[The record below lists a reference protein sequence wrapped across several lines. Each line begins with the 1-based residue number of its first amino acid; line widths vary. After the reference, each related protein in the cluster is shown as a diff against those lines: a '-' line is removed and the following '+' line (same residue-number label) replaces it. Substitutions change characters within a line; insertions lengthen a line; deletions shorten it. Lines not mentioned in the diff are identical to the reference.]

1 MMEWLKALP
10 GAIYDQAVEVIARYP
25 RAAFWVLVG
34 SLGFGGIGWVL

>member
-34 SLGFGGIGWVL
+34 SWGLGGIGWML